1 MHAKCGSMMKCT
13 LLHFPLGAFPLYPWL
28 TPLSLVFT
36 IPHTWISL
44 FGNDFW
50 WDKTWHVDL
59 MVHTRESCLSF
70 ITGWYIHS
78 HPQTLYSSSRSKVHI
93 SKYISWWEWAVTNIN
108 HIMFAWQSGRQFGCI
123 HYWGHMKGTT
133 WLALC
138 QTSLLSLLFRRYPFK
153 VSPAAAKQQV
163 NVETDMDMYSIYID
177 MYIQERKS
185 KYMC

>member
-1 MHAKCGSMMKCT
+1 
-13 LLHFPLGAFPLYPWL
+13 
-28 TPLSLVFT
+28 
-36 IPHTWISL
+36 
-44 FGNDFW
+44 
-50 WDKTWHVDL
+50 
-59 MVHTRESCLSF
+59 
-70 ITGWYIHS
+70 
-78 HPQTLYSSSRSKVHI
+78 
-93 SKYISWWEWAVTNIN
+93 
-108 HIMFAWQSGRQFGCI
+108 
-123 HYWGHMKGTT
+123 MKGTT